1 MPNGGYDYTRPTHG
15 RHRCCYTTLA
25 STSETPRRHAVAS
38 GLVLGG
44 VIMSARTLP
53 AAQPRLFS
61 RPFTILLAV
70 LFANGVLSAPA
81 RSLLPL
87 YVEGYLQQP
96 LLLASW
102 LRAIEMIMG
111 GLFALVG
118 GALCDRLGR
127 KPTLVLGL
135 TGPAVAGVAY
145 LTGSPL
151 LLCLFWLY
159 AGLAFGLQSTG
170 SQTYLMGAVQAGRL
184 GIGTALFF
192 LGNTL
197 GNSLGNIYAG
207 RVVDRYG
214 FLTLAALVVAANSV
228 ITLVAAYALPALPV
242 DRTVR
247 GVPLR
252 RVFLGYGDLLRRRE
266 VQLLGIMRYLPTFYW
281 GTATLLIPQLIFR
294 LRAHSAAAA
303 LDYSAASLLVAAA
316 VQLLTGRVL
325 DRAGTRRPAAVAA
338 TAVTLCAL
346 GTAVW
351 GHELWGL
358 YVFGIAGAAAAWSLS
373 TAMPP
378 LINELAGPAEKGR
391 LMALTHLLWSAGMLS
406 GSVAGGAL
414 DAVGP
419 SGPMLAFAIVGGL
432 NLITVVVAW
441 SLALG
446 KAEDAA

>member
-1 MPNGGYDYTRPTHG
+1 
-15 RHRCCYTTLA
+15 
-25 STSETPRRHAVAS
+25 
-38 GLVLGG
+38 
-44 VIMSARTLP
+44 MSAGTLP
-53 AAQPRLFS
+53 AARPQLFT
-61 RPFTILLAV
+61 RPFAILLIV
-70 LFANGVLSAPA
+70 LFTNGVLSAPA

-102 LRAIEMIMG
+102 IRAIEMAMG

-135 TGPAVAGVAY
+135 TGSAVAGVAY

-151 LLCLFWLY
+151 LLALLWLY

-170 SQTYLMGAVQAGRL
+170 SQTYLMGAVNAGRL
-184 GIGTALFF
+184 GMGTALFF

-207 RVVDRYG
+207 RIVDHFG
-214 FLTLAALVVAANSV
+214 FLTLAALVVVANSL
-228 ITLVAAYALPALPV
+228 ITLAAVVALPPLPV
-242 DRTVR
+242 DHAVR

-252 RVFLGYGDLLRRRE
+252 RVFAGYGDLLHRRE
-266 VQLLGIMRYLPTFYW
+266 VQLLGLMRYLPTFYW

-303 LDYSAASLLVAAA
+303 LDYGAASLLVAAA
-316 VQLLTGRVL
+316 FQLITGRIL
-325 DRAGTRRPAAVAA
+325 DRAGTRLPAAVAA
-338 TAVTLCAL
+338 TAVMLCAL
-346 GTAVW
+346 GAAVF
-351 GHELWGL
+351 GRELWGL

-373 TAMPP
+373 TTMPP
-378 LINELAGPAEKGR
+378 LINELAGAAEKGR

-406 GSVAGGAL
+406 GSLLGGAL
-414 DAVGP
+414 DTLGP
-419 SGPMLAFAIVGGL
+419 HGPVLAFALVGGL
-432 NLITVVVAW
+432 NLLAVAAAW
-441 SLALG
+441 SLV
-446 KAEDAA
+446 AARTGSSKHR